1 MYNATKNSRLIAG
14 LVDKAVEFFVHRNE
28 VYCVHDGRTYVFEEI
43 PRWIID
49 IVEHDMLKHE
59 DAIKALALWENL
71 ADEDYIRQYI
81 ICRFGG
87 IDDEPDI
94 DTKGVVHEA
103 EYFDCGLRGTCK
115 HEGKLCT
122 AFKVANGYLT
132 KMELAILKLINLPDK
147 IIADRLSISTE
158 TVSTHQQNIRIK
170 TGLKSKVELA
180 IFAQKKGII

>member
-14 LVDKAVEFFVHRNE
+14 LVDKAVEFFVHKNE
-28 VYCVHDGRTYVFEEI
+28 VYCVHDGRSYSFEEI
-43 PRWIID
+43 PQWIID
-49 IVEHDMLKHE
+49 IVEMDMLKHPE
-59 DAIKALALWENL
+59 ALKALAQWENL
-71 ADEDYIRQYI
+71 DNDDHIRQYI

-94 DTKGVVHEA
+94 DTKGEVHEA
-103 EYFDCGLRGTCK
+103 EYFDCGLRGTCR

-122 AFKVANGYLT
+122 AFKVSNGYLT
-132 KMELAILKLINLPDK
+132 KMELAVLKLINLADK
-147 IIADRLSISTE
+147 LIADHMCISVD
-158 TVSTHQQNIRIK
+158 TVITHQQNIRTK

>member
-14 LVDKAVEFFVHRNE
+14 LVDKAVEFFVHKNE
-28 VYCVHDGRTYVFEEI
+28 VYCLHDGQRYSFEEI
-43 PRWIID
+43 PQWIID
-49 IVEHDMLKHE
+49 IVEMDMLKYPE
-59 DAIKALALWENL
+59 ALKALALWENL
-71 ADEDYIRQYI
+71 ENDEHIRQYI

-94 DTKGVVHEA
+94 DVKGNVHEA
-103 EYFDCGLRGTCK
+103 EYFDCGLRGTCR

-122 AFKVANGYLT
+122 AFKVEHGYLS
-132 KMELAILKLINLPDK
+132 KSELAVLKLISLQDK
-147 IIADRLSISTE
+147 AIADKLCISPE
-158 TVSTHQQNIRIK
+158 TVHTHTQNIRIK

>member
-14 LVDKAVEFFVHRNE
+14 LVDKAVEFFVHKNE
-28 VYCVHDGRTYVFEEI
+28 VYCVHDGRTYSFETI
-43 PRWIID
+43 PSWIIEV
-49 IVEHDMLKHE
+49 VEADMLKHPE
-59 DAIKALALWENL
+59 ALKALAQWENL
-71 ADEDYIRQYI
+71 DSDDHIRQYI

-94 DTKGVVHEA
+94 DIEGIVHEA
-103 EYFDCGLRGTCK
+103 EYFDCGLRGTCR

-132 KMELAILKLINLPDK
+132 KMELAVLKLISLADK
-147 IIADRLSISTE
+147 AIADKLCISTD
-158 TVSTHQQNIRIK
+158 TVITHQQNIRTK
-170 TGLKSKVELA
+170 TGLKTKVELA